1 MNDHE
6 YENVP
11 PDLEVSCWEL
21 CEEIGCLPYHHNKSH
36 VTGTSGWLPP
46 QSSWDG
52 GGTGLPFGWEAATDK
67 EGRVYYV
74 NHINKTSTY
83 EDPRKWG
90 STEAEEIP
98 EPREITLERHPELG
112 FGFVAGSEKP
122 VIVRFVTGGGPSV
135 DKLMPG
141 DQILSINGED
151 VARAPRDHVI
161 QLVRNCRETV
171 TLVVCQPPLDNSS
184 SRKSALLSAAKKAK
198 LKSNPSRVRFAE
210 SVDINGS
217 PLFNPS
223 THSAMTSADS
233 VMPLM
238 PNVLKVFLEN
248 GQTKSFKYDS
258 STTVQDVLDSL
269 QAKLGLKAVLHFSL
283 VVEHVK
289 SLKRNKL
296 TLLNPRDTLAKIA
309 SRPGAHNLRCL
320 FRVTFVPKD
329 AYELLRTDSVAFEY
343 LYVQCC
349 NDVVQERF
357 APELKYEIALR
368 LAALHIHQHAV
379 SNGLNS
385 GNKVAV
391 KSVEKE
397 CGLERFVPAS
407 LFESMKKKELRK
419 LLAHF
424 LKLNQNLVASGQK
437 CLTGLQ
443 AKLHYLKIISE
454 LPSYG
459 AKCFST
465 NLSDSN
471 VETVILVS
479 PKFGISQINSLR
491 NTVPLNLCDIE
502 GLSSISVS
510 REDEVNRRVD
520 IQLKDPDKENLVLVL
535 EERDAEEFVLV
546 LQGYFNLITDRNLP
560 VNHIKSS
567 SDEQSPPYCGPHTVA
582 QQGWNYPQTREEI
595 QDYSVDLGGHPPYHQ
610 PPEGFK
616 VPNGHLA
623 LVSSDSG
630 SDGDASMTSAT
641 AVEAGNMNI
650 IDTNRNITLEDNA
663 NLNNSVRY
671 STFGPRY
678 NTNNANN
685 NTTQSSQS
693 YPTGILKKT
702 SSPPRQI
709 VSSEEEQYEARNDE
723 VIRRVAE
730 MKQILQTAEE
740 YLTDADEN
748 GEVTDAESVVTEKSN
763 TESELSSNYGKLKH
777 SDSLLL
783 LTQEKSDEEEDK
795 NVTEA
800 LNGSVKNTP
809 PEVPKPKLAA
819 TATPQN
825 SPARGAVVQN
835 QSKSML
841 KHSDSSFGLHSPDS
855 FNDDVQMLIRKFKE
869 NPGMKSNLSESKV
882 VLDPDLIDLT
892 MIPPP
897 MTPDEEGASRLFPGT
912 VSAVSTPPTPFADRQ
927 SLEAEL
933 IALEK
938 DIGNLETFNKHHKW
952 EGSHSYFGTLRDS
965 MGAASTDDNHSDAE
979 ETSLNSL
986 TLPDLVANDDRPSL
1000 AALRQLKADDI
1011 DMFIANMAVPPP
1023 PSVVKQVYKEHSPIV
1038 ELTSEDI
1045 SAFII
1050 PPPPGQNSDKRSSTL
1065 SRLGKTSQYGDRE
1078 VLELRVPKDQRF
1090 MAENDKI
1097 SPKIASLQ
1105 ERISQFNIPDFQNK
1119 GKDLV
1124 LTLQKDK
1131 YGYPLQSA
1139 SGKSPGQEHK
1149 TLPKVHETMTKE
1161 SDKNNFL
1168 KGQVQNKR
1176 DMFMRQMSSPEMQKN
1191 FSKLQETSES
1201 PPPPPPRSAVP
1212 KPGLANYSS
1221 NTLGRKP
1228 VSSYQFGS
1236 NLVRSNSQDDLMS
1249 KSTPIQKI
1257 HVKSVASKI
1266 NGKLSSSSED
1276 LGLKRSPISPSK
1288 LSVTSSSDSL
1298 SSTAS
1303 VNTVKSASPAEEEPP
1318 PCLPPRLSPTKINVK
1333 PPIPPLASPEKADI
1347 PLKIVS
1353 NSPFKTGQISPS
1365 TTKSP
1370 PTSTVNGGHHHS
1382 PSPTSPTNIPG
1393 SPKPLLPSRL
1403 KKPASSPTKTNMSPT
1418 KASPGRSLPQIP
1430 ASTNASSRLSGVS
1443 AKINKPA
1450 APTPPGSPK
1459 VVQNSKLTPIMS
1471 SPHRSVSSLSP
1482 QSPRKAHDSS
1492 TIPQIPQK
1500 TLTATERLTGG
1511 RKLPVPP
1518 PSSPSKSTGRPNGT
1532 LGHTHNHINGS
1543 VSPQNK
1549 PNSKYHRSDMGSS
1562 PSKSK
1567 QDMSS
1572 PKPILKNNGH
1582 TNGHR
1587 ILNGHH
1593 EDIYTNS
1600 DFDQDDSLEGTSVD
1614 DPESDNDALKQ
1625 AGRMIVFKKA
1635 EEVVSHVA
1643 HHLRESKVLCVNGD
1657 SSHRDEEKF
1666 ARAKEL
1672 LTTESRQFVTASKLF
1687 VKSATESEGQL
1698 MECLNHCVHM
1708 IDRIGTITRDVAIT
1722 TTTPGQTQ
1730 GLIAK
1735 VQDVADT
1742 YLQTL
1747 QAASQAIGRDMN
1759 DPSMNVLMK
1768 KATALAGV
1776 LTTLMRSLRVFN

>member
-1 MNDHE
+1 M
-6 YENVP
+6 
-11 PDLEVSCWEL
+11 
-21 CEEIGCLPYHHNKSH
+21 
-36 VTGTSGWLPP
+36 
-46 QSSWDG
+46 
-52 GGTGLPFGWEAATDK
+52 
-67 EGRVYYV
+67 
-74 NHINKTSTY
+74 
-83 EDPRKWG
+83 
-90 STEAEEIP
+90 
-98 EPREITLERHPELG
+98 
-112 FGFVAGSEKP
+112 
-122 VIVRFVTGGGPSV
+122 
-135 DKLMPG
+135 
-141 DQILSINGED
+141 
-151 VARAPRDHVI
+151 
-161 QLVRNCRETV
+161 
-171 TLVVCQPPLDNSS
+171 
-184 SRKSALLSAAKKAK
+184 
-198 LKSNPSRVRFAE
+198 
-210 SVDINGS
+210 
-217 PLFNPS
+217 
-223 THSAMTSADS
+223 
-233 VMPLM
+233 
-238 PNVLKVFLEN
+238 
-248 GQTKSFKYDS
+248 
-258 STTVQDVLDSL
+258 
-269 QAKLGLKAVLHFSL
+269 
-283 VVEHVK
+283 
-289 SLKRNKL
+289 
-296 TLLNPRDTLAKIA
+296 
-309 SRPGAHNLRCL
+309 
-320 FRVTFVPKD
+320 
-329 AYELLRTDSVAFEY
+329 
-343 LYVQCC
+343 
-349 NDVVQERF
+349 
-357 APELKYEIALR
+357 
-368 LAALHIHQHAV
+368 
-379 SNGLNS
+379 
-385 GNKVAV
+385 
-391 KSVEKE
+391 
-397 CGLERFVPAS
+397 
-407 LFESMKKKELRK
+407 
-419 LLAHF
+419 
-424 LKLNQNLVASGQK
+424 
-437 CLTGLQ
+437 
-443 AKLHYLKIISE
+443 
-454 LPSYG
+454 
-459 AKCFST
+459 
-465 NLSDSN
+465 
-471 VETVILVS
+471 
-479 PKFGISQINSLR
+479 
-491 NTVPLNLCDIE
+491 
-502 GLSSISVS
+502 
-510 REDEVNRRVD
+510 
-520 IQLKDPDKENLVLVL
+520 
-535 EERDAEEFVLV
+535 
-546 LQGYFNLITDRNLP
+546 
-560 VNHIKSS
+560 
-567 SDEQSPPYCGPHTVA
+567 
-582 QQGWNYPQTREEI
+582 
-595 QDYSVDLGGHPPYHQ
+595 
-610 PPEGFK
+610 
-616 VPNGHLA
+616 
-623 LVSSDSG
+623 
-630 SDGDASMTSAT
+630 
-641 AVEAGNMNI
+641 
-650 IDTNRNITLEDNA
+650 
-663 NLNNSVRY
+663 
-671 STFGPRY
+671 
-678 NTNNANN
+678 
-685 NTTQSSQS
+685 
-693 YPTGILKKT
+693 
-702 SSPPRQI
+702 
-709 VSSEEEQYEARNDE
+709 
-723 VIRRVAE
+723 
-730 MKQILQTAEE
+730 
-740 YLTDADEN
+740 
-748 GEVTDAESVVTEKSN
+748 
-763 TESELSSNYGKLKH
+763 
-777 SDSLLL
+777 
-783 LTQEKSDEEEDK
+783 
-795 NVTEA
+795 
-800 LNGSVKNTP
+800 
-809 PEVPKPKLAA
+809 
-819 TATPQN
+819 
-825 SPARGAVVQN
+825 
-835 QSKSML
+835 
-841 KHSDSSFGLHSPDS
+841 
-855 FNDDVQMLIRKFKE
+855 
-869 NPGMKSNLSESKV
+869 
-882 VLDPDLIDLT
+882 
-892 MIPPP
+892 
-897 MTPDEEGASRLFPGT
+897 
-912 VSAVSTPPTPFADRQ
+912 SAVSTPPTPFADRQ

-933 IALEK
+933 MALEK
-938 DIGNLETFNKHHKW
+938 DIGHLETINKHHKF
-952 EGSHSYFGTLRDS
+952 EDTHSYFGTLRDS
-965 MGAASTDDNHSDAE
+965 VGAASTDDNHSDAE

-1023 PSVVKQVYKEHSPIV
+1023 PSVVKRVYKEHSPIV

-1105 ERISQFNIPDFQNK
+1105 ERISQFNIPDFHNK

-1124 LTLQKDK
+1124 LTLPKDK
-1131 YGYPLQSA
+1131 HGYPLQSA
-1139 SGKSPGQEHK
+1139 GGKSPGQEQK

-1161 SDKNNFL
+1161 SDNNFL

-1176 DMFMRQMSSPEMQKN
+1176 DMFMRQMSSPEMHKS
-1191 FSKLQETSES
+1191 FSKNQESSES
-1201 PPPPPPRSAVP
+1201 PPPPPPRSTVP
-1212 KPGLANYSS
+1212 KPGLSNYGS

-1228 VSSYQFGS
+1228 ASSYQFGS

-1318 PCLPPRLSPTKINVK
+1318 PCLPPRLSPSKINVK

-1370 PTSTVNGGHHHS
+1370 TTSTVNGGHHHS

-1393 SPKPLLPSRL
+1393 SPKPVLPSRL
-1403 KKPASSPTKTNMSPT
+1403 TKPASSPTKTNMSPT

-1443 AKINKPA
+1443 AKIIKPA

-1459 VVQNSKLTPIMS
+1459 VVHNSKLTPIMS

-1492 TIPQIPQK
+1492 SIPQIPQK

-1543 VSPQNK
+1543 ISPQNK
-1549 PNSKYHRSDMGSS
+1549 ASGKYHRSDMGSS
-1562 PSKSK
+1562 PSRSK
-1567 QDMSS
+1567 QEMSS

-1643 HHLRESKVLCVNGD
+1643 HHLRESKAMCVNGD

-1666 ARAKEL
+1666 SRAKEL

-1708 IDRIGTITRDVAIT
+1708 IDRIGKIFSRVLKNKPIDKSFSTFHFSGTITRDVAIT

-1747 QAASQAIGRDMN
+1747 QAASQAIGKDMN